1 MRLLALDFD
10 GVISNSAPEAFVVSL
25 RTYAALRPR
34 SALVEQAEKLD
45 GPGAPPDAAVRASPL
60 YAPFVEAM
68 PLGNRAEDY
77 AVILRALEQARLL
90 PDQASYDAWR
100 AQQDPAWLRLF
111 HERFYAVRGALADAD
126 PDGWSALLPP
136 YPELI
141 SLLRRRAGDAA
152 LAIATAKDRR
162 SVQALL
168 ARYGVADL
176 FPTERVLDKET
187 GKSKTA
193 HLAALQAR
201 VALPFRD
208 ITFVDDK
215 VNHLDF
221 AAPLGVRCALAA
233 WGYNGPREQQ
243 LARSHG
249 YLVCQLSD
257 VEQKL
262 YG

>member
-25 RTYAALRPR
+25 RTDALLRPR
-34 SALVEQAEKLD
+34 SALAAHARELD
-45 GPGAPPDAAVRASPL
+45 GPGAPSEDRVLASPL

-68 PLGNRAEDY
+68 PLGNRAEDF
-77 AVILRALEQARLL
+77 AVILRALEVARPL

-100 AQQDPAWLRLF
+100 EQQDPAWLRLF

-126 PDGWSALLPP
+126 PEGWSALLPP
-136 YPELI
+136 YPELLA
-141 SLLRRRAGDAA
+141 LLRRRARDAA

-162 SVQALL
+162 SVQSLL

-176 FPTERVLDKET
+176 FPPERVLDKET
-187 GKSKTA
+187 GRSKTA
-193 HLAALQAR
+193 HLAALQTR
-201 VALPFRD
+201 TDLPFRD

-215 VNHLDF
+215 VNHLDL

-233 WGYNGPREQQ
+233 WGYNGARERQ

-249 YLVCQLSD
+249 YLVCQLED

>member
-25 RTYAALRPR
+25 RTYAALRPH
-34 SALVEQAEKLD
+34 SALVSLAQKLD
-45 GPGAPPDAAVRASPL
+45 GPGAPPDSAVRASPL
-60 YAPFVEAM
+60 YAPFVDAM
-68 PLGNRAEDY
+68 PLGNRAEDF
-77 AVILRALEQARLL
+77 AVILRALDEARPL

-100 AQQDPAWLRLF
+100 AELDPAWLRLF
-111 HERFYAVRGALADAD
+111 HERFYGVRDALADAD
-126 PDGWSALLPP
+126 PEGWSALMPP

-141 SLLRRRAGDAA
+141 ALLRRRAGDAA

-162 SVQALL
+162 SVQTLL
-168 ARYGVADL
+168 ARYGVAEL
-176 FPTERVLDKET
+176 FQPERVLDKET
-187 GKSKTA
+187 GRSKTA
-193 HLAALQAR
+193 HLAALQSR
-201 VALPFRD
+201 FDLPFGD

-215 VNHLDF
+215 VNHLDR

-233 WGYNGPREQQ
+233 WGFNGPREQQ

-257 VEQKL
+257 AEQKL